1 MTSLPPLLRQ
11 LGQVIR
17 THRQQTGLSQERFG
31 FSIGVHRTYMGHL
44 ERGTANPTVK
54 ILHLVAQGLGV
65 SVSDLFTAAMIE
77 NSGEG
82 QPAGTARAGQASDR
96 PELPPDRLGD
106 GRARAQVLKVSGRQ
120 RSMGKRSGQAR
131 DG

>member
-1 MTSLPPLLRQ
+1 MTSLPILLHR

-17 THRQQTGLSQERFG
+17 ILRKQTGLSQERFG
-31 FSIGVHRTYMGHL
+31 FSIGVHRTYMGLL

-77 NSGEG
+77 NSGED
-82 QPAGTARAGQASDR
+82 QPAGIARAGQTSDR
-96 PELPPDRLGD
+96 PERPPDRLGD
-106 GRARAQVLKVSGRQ
+106 GRVRAQVLKVSGRQ
-120 RSMGKRSGQAR
+120 RSMRKRSG
-131 DG
+131 